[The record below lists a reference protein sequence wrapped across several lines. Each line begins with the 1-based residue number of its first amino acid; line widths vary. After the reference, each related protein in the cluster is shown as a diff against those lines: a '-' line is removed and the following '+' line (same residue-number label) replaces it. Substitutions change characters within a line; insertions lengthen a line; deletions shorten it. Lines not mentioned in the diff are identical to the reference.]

1 MAEYPERDCV
11 LILQHQSDA
20 GPGNL
25 ASWLHGRGLA
35 FEVLDVPS
43 GPLPPA
49 SARRALVI
57 LGSRESVYD
66 DSVPWL
72 AAEAS
77 FVRAMLAAGTPV
89 LGLCFGAQLP
99 ASVLGGAVSKA
110 PRAERGWIG
119 VAATRTAAARPILG
133 QRRAGGGSPG
143 TRTTSSRRRGR
154 AAVGGVLL
162 RPAAIATRGVRNGH
176 SATRCSRSV
185 DTTDHAP
192 RGI

>member
-1 MAEYPERDCV
+1 MAEYPERDSV

-49 SARRALVI
+49 SARRALVV

-77 FVRAMLAAGTPV
+77 FVRAMLATGTPV
-89 LGLCFGAQLP
+89 LGLCFGAQLL
-99 ASVLGGAVSKA
+99 ASVLDRGCRDPGRRRRPGRYSGSGGRAVVRLA
-110 PRAERGWIG
+110 PGPHR
-119 VAATRTAAARPILG
+119 AAA
-133 QRRAGGGSPG
+133 
-143 TRTTSSRRRGR
+143 
-154 AAVGGVLL
+154 
-162 RPAAIATRGVRNGH
+162 
-176 SATRCSRSV
+176 
-185 DTTDHAP
+185 
-192 RGI
+192 